1 MANLSNQYQ
10 KIIKDLDYSWRVYD
24 PKRIESLRQVLVWL
38 NQPDSNFKAI
48 HIVGTNGKGSVGTM
62 ISSIL
67 TKQGYKVG
75 HFSSPFV
82 VSDLEQITVNQTKIS
97 QKDFISS
104 YEKILDVLKDHQQ
117 TADFL
122 SYFEWMTIIAFD
134 YFSSRRVDF
143 AVIEAGVGGA
153 DDATNILLHP
163 QVVVLTKIALDH
175 TDLLGKTITDIAKN
189 KAQVIKENST
199 VVIDPQQTKNA
210 VEVIQKIAL
219 EKNAVI
225 ADNQFP
231 ELKLVKSSPEA
242 IQISVNNLVFDL
254 PLFGNYQRENLRL
267 ALITIKH
274 LALLNDFEITD
285 KTLIKAIREVNIENR
300 EFFDSQNRILYTGA
314 HNLDGIKALVETV
327 DSWNLK
333 TKPNLILGILKDKN
347 YKQMIRKIVPI
358 ANVII
363 CVTPSYQN
371 INQDRVLTAGQLAD
385 EILKIFPDQPVSI
398 VEDNSSIKKLIN
410 NKKQAITI
418 ATGSIY
424 TLRKLLKGD
433 A

>member
-1 MANLSNQYQ
+1 MANSSSQYQ
-10 KIIKDLDYSWRVYD
+10 KIIQSFDYSWRVYD
-24 PKRIESLRQVLVWL
+24 PKRIETLRQVLVWI
-38 NQPDSNFKAI
+38 NQPDLNFKAI

-82 VSDLEQITVNQTKIS
+82 LSDLEQITVNQTKIS

-104 YEKILDVLKDHQQ
+104 YQKILDVLKDHRQ

-122 SYFEWMTIIAFD
+122 SYFEWMTLIAFD
-134 YFSSRRVDF
+134 YFAKRRVDF

-153 DDATNILLHP
+153 DDATNILLQP
-163 QVVVLTKIALDH
+163 QVVVFTKIALDH
-175 TDLLGKTITDIAKN
+175 TDLLGATITEITEN
-189 KAQVIKENST
+189 KAQVIKENSL

-231 ELKLVKSSPEA
+231 AIKVVQSSPEG
-242 IQISVNNLVFDL
+242 IQLAVNNLTFDL
-254 PLFGNYQRENLRL
+254 PLFGDYQAENLTLALVTIKQL
-267 ALITIKH
+267 ALI
-274 LALLNDFEITD
+274 NDFEITD
-285 KTLIKAIREVNIENR
+285 KTLIKAIREVKIENR
-300 EFFDSQNRILYTGA
+300 DFYDSQNRILYASA

-327 DSWNLK
+327 DAWDLK
-333 TKPNLILGILKDKN
+333 VKPNLILGILKDKN
-347 YKQMIRKIVPI
+347 YKQMIRKIAPI

-371 INQDRVLTAGQLAD
+371 INQDRILTAQQLAD
-385 EILKIFPDQPVSI
+385 QILKIFPDQQV
-398 VEDNSSIKKLIN
+398 VVADDNSSIKKLIN
-410 NKKQAITI
+410 QKSQAITI

-424 TLRKLLKGD
+424 TLKKLLKGD
-433 A
+433 Y